1 MSENII
7 EIKNIN
13 VSYGSNHVLKDIN
26 LNIPAYS
33 TVGIVG
39 STGSG
44 KTTTLYSILRHL
56 NDDKRNIYTLRSNY
70 LDTVFAD
77 MREIMSYTNSSQ
89 YIDTRTKKGSNLR
102 ILSFR

>member
-1 MSENII
+1 MTTEITNYEYENKI
-7 EIKNIN
+7 E
-13 VSYGSNHVLKDIN
+13 DE
-26 LNIPAYS
+26 
-33 TVGIVG
+33 
-39 STGSG
+39 
-44 KTTTLYSILRHL
+44 
-56 NDDKRNIYTLRSNY
+56 KRNIYTLRSNY